1 MKRAL
6 ATAVRYLL
14 YPLLLAATLLVIQGA
29 VTGAW
34 DLKLTLWGYL
44 FGLIFVLIA
53 VERLLPLANDWSMTR
68 ASLLRDLKYL
78 AASGITI
85 ALVRTGFGTLAI
97 WFSERHQGLLAHMS
111 ILPSVVIFFLVF
123 ELLQYWFHRLSHEGR
138 GALGRFLW
146 RLHLAHHLPDRV
158 YVVMHGVF
166 HPVNALI
173 TALLIQSSMLLLGLS
188 PQAALAVTLLIDL
201 QTMISHFNVDIR
213 AGFFNYLFIGTEL
226 HRYHHS
232 ARVDE
237 AKNYGTV
244 LPLWDLVF
252 GTFLYRPEM
261 PPARLGLDGAD
272 EPPPSQNFLQVL
284 TLPFSLDAA
293 TRRRLR

>member
-1 MKRAL
+1 MQRAL
-6 ATAVRYLL
+6 ATAVRYFL
-14 YPLLLAATLLVIQGA
+14 YPLLLAATLLIIHGA

-34 DLKLTLWGYL
+34 DLKRALWGYL
-44 FGLIFVLIA
+44 FGLIVVLIA
-53 VERLLPLANDWSMTR
+53 VERLLPLSADWSMTR

-78 AASGITI
+78 GASGIAI

-97 WFSERHQGLLAHMS
+97 WFSERHQGPLAHTA
-111 ILPSVVIFFLVF
+111 IVPSVAIFLMLF
-123 ELLQYWFHRLSHEGR
+123 ELLQYWLHRLSHEGR

-188 PQAALAVTLLIDL
+188 PQAAFAATLLIDL

-232 ARVDE
+232 ASVAE

-244 LPLWDLVF
+244 IPLWDLVF
-252 GTFLYRPEM
+252 GTFLYRPENL
-261 PPARLGLDGAD
+261 PARLGLDGSD
-272 EPPPSQNFLQVL
+272 EQPTSQNFLQVL
-284 TLPFSLDAA
+284 RLPFFPDAR
-293 TRRRLR
+293 TRCRLP